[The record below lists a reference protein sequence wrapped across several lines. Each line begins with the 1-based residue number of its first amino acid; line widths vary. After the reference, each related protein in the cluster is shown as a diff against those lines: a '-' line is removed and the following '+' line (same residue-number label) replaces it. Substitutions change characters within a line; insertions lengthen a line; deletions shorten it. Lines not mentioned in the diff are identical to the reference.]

1 MFESSTQNSAT
12 NPLYAQIVESSSDA
26 IITTSLQGFITYWNS
41 AATRLYGLS
50 ADQVTKDPALEYI

>member
-41 AATRLYGLS
+41 AAMRLYGLS